1 MQTIKNKKTLAY
13 IALWFVIFVWGTAPL
28 LTKFLLGY
36 YSGTA
41 SVLHTSILGF
51 IFFFI
56 VSIKKLKELNSTYF
70 KIAVTT
76 GIFYSA
82 ADILQKV
89 GLQYTT
95 PTRYAFLENLS
106 CVIVPILL
114 FFLIKKKPSALT
126 IISALLCLVGAYLL
140 SADGGNVGGGIGIG
154 EILCALAGLCYG
166 VNIAVTGVYAK
177 KFHPS
182 LYLMIQM
189 GVASVMSALSSIVFN
204 YVTINGVIVEPFKF
218 TFEWKIFLLKCAVT
232 LISSSL
238 CWLIRTWS
246 MKRVSANVVAVM
258 MPMSSVIT
266 AVASV
271 IIGNDVLTTGLVVGG
286 SLGLVAT
293 ILSEFGDKPK
303 KTKENEDI
311 VQERNGN

>member
-1 MQTIKNKKTLAY
+1 MQIIKNKKALSY
-13 IALWFVIFVWGTAPL
+13 IALWFVIIVWGLAPL
-28 LTKFLLGY
+28 ITKFLLGY

-51 IFFFI
+51 IFFFL

-70 KIAVTT
+70 KVAVTT

-106 CVIVPILL
+106 CVMVPILL
-114 FFLIKKKPSALT
+114 FFLIKKKPTLLTMSSAF
-126 IISALLCLVGAYLL
+126 ICLVGAFIL
-140 SADGGNVGGGIGIG
+140 SMGSGESGGGIGIG

-177 KFHPS
+177 KLHAS

-189 GVASVMSALSSIVFN
+189 GVCTLMAAISSAVFN
-204 YVTINGVIVEPFKF
+204 FATINGDIIEVFKF
-218 TFEWKIFLLKCAVT
+218 TFDWKILLLKSAVT

-246 MKRVSANVVAVM
+246 MKRVSPNVVAVM

-266 AVASV
+266 AVSSV
-271 IIGNDVLTTGLVVGG
+271 IIGNDILSAGLVVGG

-293 ILSEFGDKPK
+293 IMSEFGDKPLQK
-303 KTKENEDI
+303 KKNSIELNET
-311 VQERNGN
+311 V

>member
-1 MQTIKNKKTLAY
+1 MSILKNKKTIAY
-13 IALWFVIFVWGTAPL
+13 IALWFVIFVWGTSPL
-28 LTKFLLGY
+28 ITKFLLGY

-41 SVLHTSILGF
+41 SVLQSSILSF
-51 IFFFI
+51 AFFFL

-70 KIAVTT
+70 KIAITT
-76 GIFYSA
+76 GVFYSL

-106 CVIVPILL
+106 CVMVPILL
-114 FFLIKKKPSALT
+114 FFIIKKKPSALT
-126 IISALLCLVGAYLL
+126 IISALICLVGAFIL
-140 SADGGNVGGGIGIG
+140 STDGGDIGGGIGIG
-154 EILCALAGLCYG
+154 EILCALAGLFYG

-189 GVASVMSALSSIVFN
+189 GVSAIMSAVSSIVFN
-204 YVTINGVIVEPFKF
+204 FVKINGAILEPFKF
-218 TFEWKIFLLKCAVT
+218 TFEWKIFLLKCLVT

-238 CWLIRTWS
+238 CWLIRTWA
-246 MKRVSANVVAVM
+246 MKRVSPNVVAVM

-266 AVASV
+266 AVLSV
-271 IIGNDVLTTGLVVGG
+271 IVGNDLLTTGLVVGG
-286 SLGLVAT
+286 ALGLSAT

-303 KTKENEDI
+303 EKKT
-311 VQERNGN
+311 